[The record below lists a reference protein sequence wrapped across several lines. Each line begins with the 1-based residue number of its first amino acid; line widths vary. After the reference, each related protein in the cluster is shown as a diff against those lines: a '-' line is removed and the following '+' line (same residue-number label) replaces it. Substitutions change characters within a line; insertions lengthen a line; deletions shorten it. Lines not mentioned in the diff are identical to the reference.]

1 MASSPPLDGLTR
13 LVLNNL
19 ENQQDWTNITTHRND
34 SSPPRPRPLISG
46 LPPRRMYVHPDEQI
60 DTIKAERALGQR
72 IVQESEYEWVL
83 PIHLSEK
90 MSLGA
95 FAAVFDSLDALPP
108 AARATE
114 DLGRDCPPWK
124 AWRGSRR
131 RKRVLMA
138 VVHDDSTVVYYMM
151 HDGIVKP
158 RQN

>member
-1 MASSPPLDGLTR
+1 MVSSPPLDGLTR

-19 ENQQDWTNITTHRND
+19 ENQQDWTNITTHD
-34 SSPPRPRPLISG
+34 ELSRPRPLISG

-60 DTIKAERALGQR
+60 ETIKAEKALGQR
-72 IVQESEYEWVL
+72 IAQDPEYEWVL

-95 FAAVFDSLDALPP
+95 FAAVFDSMDALPP
-108 AARATE
+108 SAVASE
-114 DLGRDCPPWK
+114 ELGQDCPRWK
-124 AWRGSRR
+124 EWRGSKRS
-131 RKRVLMA
+131 KRVVMA